1 MKESIERLF
10 LKVHG
15 VMLVVVLFI
24 AYFLVVGPTALYAR
38 IIRHP
43 KLPVEAFPGGTSWV
57 DVSTKRTDAE
67 DYLRPF

>member
-1 MKESIERLF
+1 MKESIERIF
-10 LKVHG
+10 LKVHD

-38 IIRHP
+38 IFRHR
-43 KLPVEAFPGGTSWV
+43 KLPATGFPDGSSWV
-57 DVSTKRTDAE
+57 DVPTDRKDAK